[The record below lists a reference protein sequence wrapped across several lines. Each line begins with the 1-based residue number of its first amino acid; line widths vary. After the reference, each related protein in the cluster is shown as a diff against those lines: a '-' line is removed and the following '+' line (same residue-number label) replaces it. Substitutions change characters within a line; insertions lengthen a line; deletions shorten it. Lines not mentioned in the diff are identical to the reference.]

1 MLELVLQALAFAAAL
16 AVAAGIVLAIVLA
29 LTMALMS
36 RTDALDP
43 DLLFLLIVPVAWI
56 LVGRV
61 AFTFQDLTIPPS
73 FFELLV
79 AAVMFA
85 LTGFFVLMTGFAERW
100 TPWKPPT
107 GNLLFFRG
115 FETALALLALTEGFT
130 AAMLLLSQVG
140 AISITPPIAGPQ
152 AATARP
158 PDQWGAAE
166 SILIWN
172 LLDMLPSV
180 KAPQTLNWTLAYHV
194 TDSLGGSVLLA
205 YKVLVVIPVIGAIRK
220 LLSPGAGQPDEEP
233 AEPTLTPE
241 EEEAILRMKAAGGT
255 GPQPANEDDN

>member
-16 AVAAGIVLAIVLA
+16 VVAAGIVVAILF
-29 LTMALMS
+29 ALMLW
-36 RTDALDP
+36 TNEVDP

-61 AFTFQDLTIPPS
+61 AFTSQDLTSPPS
-73 FFELLV
+73 VFEVLV
-79 AAVMFA
+79 AAVMVA
-85 LTGFFVLMTGFAERW
+85 LTGFIVLMTGFAERW
-100 TPWKPPT
+100 LPWRPPT

-140 AISITPPIAGPQ
+140 AISIAPPIAGPQ

-180 KAPQTLNWTLAYHV
+180 KAPQTLNLTLAYHV
-194 TDSLGGSVLLA
+194 TDSLGGLVLLA

-220 LLSPGAGQPDEEP
+220 LLSPGAGQPDEP
-233 AEPTLTPE
+233 DEPTLTPE
-241 EEEAILRMKAAGGT
+241 EKEAILRVKAAGGT
-255 GPQPANEDDN
+255 GPQPANENDS

>member
-1 MLELVLQALAFAAAL
+1 MLELVLHTLAFAAAL
-16 AVAAGIVLAIVLA
+16 AVAAGIVVAILFA
-29 LTMALMS
+29 LLS
-36 RTDALDP
+36 WTDELDP

-61 AFTFQDLTIPPS
+61 AFTAQDLTIPPS
-73 FFELLV
+73 VFELLV
-79 AAVMFA
+79 AAVIVA
-85 LTGFFVLMTGFAERW
+85 LTVFIVLMTGFNERW
-100 TPWKPPT
+100 LPWRPPT

-140 AISITPPIAGPQ
+140 AISIAPSIAGPQ

-158 PDQWGAAE
+158 PDQWSAAE

-180 KAPQTLNWTLAYHV
+180 KAPQTLNWTLTYHV
-194 TDSLGGSVLLA
+194 TDSLGGLVLLA

-220 LLSPGAGQPDEEP
+220 LLSPGAGQPGEEP
-233 AEPTLTPE
+233 TEPTLTPAD
-241 EEEAILRMKAAGGT
+241 EEAILRMKAAGGT
-255 GPQPANEDDN
+255 GPQTANEDDS